1 MGIGME
7 SSPSNPR
14 RTMNVIEIKHLTK
27 SYGKS
32 RGIDDL
38 SLNIKQGDIFGFI
51 GPNGAGKSTTI
62 RILMNLIFPTSG
74 AAAIFG
80 LDVVKD
86 SRKIRKRTGYIP
98 SDANMYDRMN
108 VMEFLDFGADFYIVE
123 NKDDRIHHLLDI
135 FDLDPSRKIAELS
148 MGNKKKVSIIQA
160 LVHRPELLI
169 LDEPT
174 SGLDPLI
181 QSRFFDLMHEENQN
195 GTTIFFSSHTLSEV
209 QAFCKTVGIVKDGK
223 IVTVEEI
230 ASLRKKQLKKIR
242 ILFPEIRNLKDLGL
256 EGIGPTES
264 GSGRSLVFLY
274 SGNINELIHKLAGQP
289 IDNLTI
295 EEPSLEEIFLHY
307 YK

>member
-1 MGIGME
+1 
-7 SSPSNPR
+7 
-14 RTMNVIEIKHLTK
+14 MNIIDIKNLTK

-38 SLNIKQGDIFGFI
+38 SLNVKQGDIFGFI

-74 AAAIFG
+74 TATIFG

-86 SRKIRKRTGYIP
+86 SKQIRSRTGYVP
-98 SDANMYDRMN
+98 SDANMYDRMK
-108 VMEFLDFGADFYIVE
+108 VMEFLKFGAGFYETE
-123 NKDDRIHHLLDI
+123 NQDERISYLLNL
-135 FDLDPSRKIAELS
+135 FDLDPGRNIHELS

-160 LVHRPELLI
+160 LIHRPELLI

-181 QSRFFDLMHEENQN
+181 QSRFFDLLHEENSK

-209 QAFCKTVGIVKDGK
+209 QAFCKTVAIVKGGK
-223 IVTVEEI
+223 IVNVEEI
-230 ASLRKKQLKKIR
+230 ASLRKNQLKKVR
-242 ILFPEIRNLKDLGL
+242 ILFPENKNINELGI

-264 GSGRSLVFLY
+264 GSGKILVFLY
-274 SGNINELIHKLAGQP
+274 SGEINVLIHKLAEQQ
-289 IDNLTI
+289 IDNLSI